1 MGLQEQ
7 LLADMQNAMREGDVA
22 RRDTIRMLRA
32 AIRNAEIELQRE
44 ATDAEVLQIIA
55 RQIRQRNESIEMFR
69 QGRRED
75 LVAAEEAQK
84 TILEEYLPDQLS
96 EQEIEEAV
104 QEIVAELGASDMRQ
118 MGTVMREAMQ
128 RLQGRAD
135 GRVVNQIVRDIL
147 SQ

>member
-1 MGLQEQ
+1 MGLQEG
-7 LLADMQNAMREGDVA
+7 LLADMQTAMRQGDVA

-32 AIRNAEIELQRE
+32 AIHNAEIELQRE
-44 ATDAEVLQIIA
+44 VTDAEVLQIIA
-55 RQIRQRNESIEMFR
+55 RQVKQRNESIELFR
-69 QGRRED
+69 QGGRED

-84 TILEEYLPDQLS
+84 AILEEYLPDQLS

-104 QEIVAELGASDMRQ
+104 QEIVTELGASDMRQ
-118 MGTVMREAMQ
+118 MGAVMREAMQ